1 MHTDEQI
8 KEAIKNLPNLT
19 EDELAHCYKCASA
32 TKSKA
37 YHGFMQAIEKELHK
51 RKPTKGITDAESNT
65 TN

>member
-8 KEAIKNLPNLT
+8 KSAIQHLPNLT

-37 YHGFMQAIEKELHK
+37 YHNYMQAIEKELNSRRKHK
-51 RKPTKGITDAESNT
+51 EPECNE
-65 TN
+65 